1 MKRNRE
7 IVFWVTVLMMIVWSP
22 MIGAQTISLTGDWAL
37 TIDAA
42 NLQSGPGSDLVSQYP
57 SDVDQI
63 IVNIMETLGTSW
75 IVTIRGQVYNWHS
88 DMSFYVRRRS
98 DGIGFGWISGGENWL
113 MVTGIDQQFFQG
125 RRNRSGINIQCGL
138 TGVSVQIPPE
148 FYSGSIIYTVTA
160 N

>member
-7 IVFWVTVLMMIVWSP
+7 IVFWVTALMMIVWSP

-63 IVNIMETLGTSW
+63 QVRIADTNQGW
-75 IVTIRGQVYNWHS
+75 IVSVRGQVYNWHS
-88 DMSFYVRRRS
+88 DMSVHVRRRS
-98 DGIGFGWISGGENWL
+98 DGIGPGWISGGENWL
-113 MVTGIDQQFFQG
+113 QVTLTDQQFFQG
-125 RRNRSGINIQCGL
+125 WRRRRGINIQCGL

-148 FYSGSIIYTVTA
+148 LYSGSIIYTVTA